1 MSIISLVHCYQ
12 LGNHDNTN
20 KEQQP
25 VTATT
30 TKVATAITA
39 TATTVATATTICH
52 QISSIVTAVAIAIT
66 AEITTV
72 VATPY
77 HNSSKNNK
85 ISNNNRSNN
94 NKSSN
99 NSSNINNTNN
109 IVKTTIA
116 VTTATLPTQTVFHK
130 YNNELHRALGM
141 NPSQASCREPLF
153 LSQPTI
159 KLGLKPVCLCEEG
172 RKPRERIVST
182 SIKND

>member
-1 MSIISLVHCYQ
+1 MQ
-12 LGNHDNTN
+12 
-20 KEQQP
+20 QQP

-39 TATTVATATTICH
+39 TATTVATATTYSFQQQQQPIEMNYRRDMPLAAT
-52 QISSIVTAVAIAIT
+52 IVTAVAIAIT

-72 VATPY
+72 VATPS
-77 HNSSKNNK
+77 NNNK

-116 VTTATLPTQTVFHK
+116 VTTVTLPTQIAFHK

-159 KLGLKPVCLCEEG
+159 KLGLKPVYLCEEG
-172 RKPRERIVST
+172 RKPRERIVSK